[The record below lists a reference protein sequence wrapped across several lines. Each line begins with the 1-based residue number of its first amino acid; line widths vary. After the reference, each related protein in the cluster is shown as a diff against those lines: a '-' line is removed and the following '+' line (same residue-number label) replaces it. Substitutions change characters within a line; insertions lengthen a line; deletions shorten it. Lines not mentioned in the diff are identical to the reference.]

1 LAGVPPLVGGGP
13 GPLPLRWG
21 RTARAAAGYIRR
33 TILPALGS
41 MELRKVRG
49 PVLDMLY
56 ARLHRCGDLACS
68 GMPFTEHLV
77 SGSSTAAVLLA
88 FCGSTAII
96 TSSLKGVPPGH
107 RDLFRR
113 GGQCNFWQRRPLL
126 SHNLT
131 G

>member
-1 LAGVPPLVGGGP
+1 
-13 GPLPLRWG
+13 
-21 RTARAAAGYIRR
+21 
-33 TILPALGS
+33 
-41 MELRKVRG
+41 
-49 PVLDMLY
+49 
-56 ARLHRCGDLACS
+56 
-68 GMPFTEHLV
+68 LV

-126 SHNLT
+126 SHQPHRVSRT
-131 G
+131 GPRSRS